1 MLSNS
6 NLKAMILI
14 KKLKI
19 FIYLLFIFCFLEVQS
34 QEKILN
40 LNKIELDEFNL
51 DGIVSNAEIN
61 GAKILEVKYEEQPGY
76 NTAPTQRTIAFI
88 TYSSKL

>member
-6 NLKAMILI
+6 NLKAIILI

-51 DGIVSNAEIN
+51 DGIVSN
-61 GAKILEVKYEEQPGY
+61 
-76 NTAPTQRTIAFI
+76 T
-88 TYSSKL
+88 